1 MNPRVLICENHF
13 CMRLNW
19 RSYGKLLK
27 PESPL
32 SKLYIAAC
40 HAWLALKIALLH

>member
-1 MNPRVLICENHF
+1 MNPRVRIYKNH
-13 CMRLNW
+13 LNW
-19 RSYGKLLK
+19 RSNGKLLK

-40 HAWLALKIALLH
+40 HAWLVLKIALLH